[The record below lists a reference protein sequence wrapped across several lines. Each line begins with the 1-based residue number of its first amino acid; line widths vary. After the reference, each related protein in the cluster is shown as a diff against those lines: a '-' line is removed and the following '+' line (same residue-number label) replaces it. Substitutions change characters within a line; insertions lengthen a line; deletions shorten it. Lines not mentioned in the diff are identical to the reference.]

1 MPAGSIAL
9 SSATP
14 STEAPARPNAATKRT
29 DSPKSAAGHDRKPDS
44 APQHGPTQ
52 QDGAATAAAASGSVA
67 PPAAYGAILAALAAL
82 AAYQM
87 RRLRARMLVP
97 VAPGVPSLRDR
108 PG

>member
-9 SSATP
+9 SSATR

-44 APQHGPTQ
+44 APQRAPTQ
-52 QDGAATAAAASGSVA
+52 HDGAASAAAGGSVA
-67 PPAAYGAILAALAAL
+67 PPAVYGAIVAALAAL
-82 AAYQM
+82 ATHQM

>member
-9 SSATP
+9 PSATP
-14 STEAPARPNAATKRT
+14 STDAPARPNAARERT
-29 DSPKSAAGHDRKPDS
+29 DSPKSAAGRDRKPDS
-44 APQHGPTQ
+44 APQRGPTQ
-52 QDGAATAAAASGSVA
+52 QDGAATAAAGGSVA
-67 PPAAYGAILAALAAL
+67 PPAVYGGIIAALAAL
-82 AAYQM
+82 AAHRM